1 MQKLRLVE
9 PEGGNLIAAGANRL
23 NIMVGAGDTGGSFDL
38 IEETCQPGF
47 VSRMHKHDTRSQT
60 FYIIEGSAEVT
71 VGEKSFTAEQGA
83 CVHVPPGVPHQIESE
98 GGMKMLMV
106 FSPGG
111 MAALFQAVED
121 LTPEQKADPE
131 FTKALSASH
140 DTIMMDSESKG
151 TVLG

>member
-23 NIMVGAGDTGGSFDL
+23 NIMVAAGDTGGSFEL

-47 VSRMHKHDTRSQT
+47 VSRMHKHDARSQT
-60 FYIIEGSAEVT
+60 FYIIEGSAEVI
-71 VGEKSFTAEQGA
+71 VGAKSFTAEQGA
-83 CVHVPPGVPHQIESE
+83 CVHVPPGVPHQIESG

-111 MAALFQAVED
+111 MEALFQAVED

>member
-9 PEGGNLIAAGANRL
+9 PDGGNLIAAGANRL
-23 NIMVGAGDTGGSFDL
+23 NIMVGAGDTGGSFEL

-60 FYIIEGSAEVT
+60 FYIIEGSAKVT
-71 VGEKSFTAEQGA
+71 VGEKSFTAQQGA

-111 MAALFQAVED
+111 METLFQAVED

-131 FTKALSASH
+131 FTRALSASH

>member
-9 PEGGNLIAAGANRL
+9 PEGGNLIAAGANQL
-23 NIMVGAGDTGGSFDL
+23 NIMVGAGDTGGSFEL

-83 CVHVPPGVPHQIESE
+83 CVHVPPGLPHQIESE

-111 MAALFQAVED
+111 MEALFQAVEG

-140 DTIMMDSESKG
+140 DTTMMDSESKG